1 MTIPASPSSRPSIC
15 HVGAAR
21 AAALFLA
28 FVSFSVGGL
37 FVIYPWINSTVS
49 DLPFFLSTGKYI
61 CEQGIP
67 YTNPF
72 AVDEGLG
79 IVVQQWLWDVAVF
92 KLHELGGYNLVA
104 ALGIAL
110 AACACA
116 LCLPVWQSV
125 SGGEAVGKTQ
135 ALPAGAAVAC
145 CLLFSLPWARGRRRA
160 QESWGGGAPPPGP
173 RGAVRRGHAPQ
184 SLRAGRNALCVSL
197 RRRGE
202 LRGGHPGDAGPL
214 VVRRRHGPWHA
225 CGLAACCAAPL
236 AVGLARARRG
246 KTKARLDL
254 ASFSLASAV
263 MTLAHI
269 RNAWICYLLGVPM

>member
-160 QESWGGGAPPPGP
+160 QESWGGGAPPLVLAALSAAAMPLNPYGLDGMLYVFRSAGAASYAGAILEMQGP
-173 RGAVRRGHAPQ
+173 LSSGDGMGRGTPAASRRAARRRWP
-184 SLRAGRNALCVSL
+184 SALRALVEGR
-197 RRRGE
+197 RRRGSTSP
-202 LRGGHPGDAGPL
+202 RSRS
-214 VVRRRHGPWHA
+214 RRR
-225 CGLAACCAAPL
+225 
-236 AVGLARARRG
+236 
-246 KTKARLDL
+246 
-254 ASFSLASAV
+254 S
-263 MTLAHI
+263 
-269 RNAWICYLLGVPM
+269 

>member
-1 MTIPASPSSRPSIC
+1 MTIPTPPPSRPSIC
-15 HVGAAR
+15 HVGAPR

-61 CEQGIP
+61 CEKGIP

-135 ALPAGAAVAC
+135 ALPTGAAVASPP
-145 CLLFSLPWARGRRRA
+145 LVLAALGAREETRAGELGRRCTPLVLAALSAAAMPLNPYGLDGMLYVFRSAGAASSGTILEMRSPLSSGDGMGRGTPAASRRAARRRWPSALRALVEGRRRRG
-160 QESWGGGAPPPGP
+160 STSP
-173 RGAVRRGHAPQ
+173 RSR
-184 SLRAGRNALCVSL
+184 S
-197 RRRGE
+197 RRR
-202 LRGGHPGDAGPL
+202 
-214 VVRRRHGPWHA
+214 
-225 CGLAACCAAPL
+225 
-236 AVGLARARRG
+236 
-246 KTKARLDL
+246 
-254 ASFSLASAV
+254 S
-263 MTLAHI
+263 
-269 RNAWICYLLGVPM
+269 